1 MIIPLWN
8 VNLTWPP
15 HLEIARGT
23 FNASCSY
30 AGPPPESNVVA
41 FYEEMEAIRDAEERY
56 EPGAELV
63 FRCVDIGKQDYLLN
77 STNVS
82 YSKNCL
88 NGSKSFLYLLWFKL
102 LR

>member
-1 MIIPLWN
+1 
-8 VNLTWPP
+8 
-15 HLEIARGT
+15 
-23 FNASCSY
+23 
-30 AGPPPESNVVA
+30 
-41 FYEEMEAIRDAEERY
+41 MEAIRDAEERY

-88 NGSKSFLYLLWFKL
+88 NGSKSFLYLLWFKSHL
-102 LR
+102 LFSEPTVFGFGFSTS